1 MTRSPDGRLAEWEN
15 KGTRDGNLRVAENR
29 RGDRQGSK
37 KKNKAR
43 ADLMAQQKAKKIGI
57 PSNRQGGAYT
67 QDEIDLWNEVFFND
81 GYKDHISVHTRT
93 ETGES
98 TVIARDGEGMVLQ
111 TLDKFKIDNFDA
123 YKKAIENHFR
133 DLTK

>member
-15 KGTRDGNLRVAENR
+15 KGTRDGNLRVAKNSS
-29 RGDRQGSK
+29 GDRQGSQE
-37 KKNKAR
+37 KNLSR
-43 ADLMAQQKAKKIGI
+43 ATQMVRQKSRKIDT

-67 QDEIDLWNEVFFND
+67 QDEIDLWGEVRRLR
-81 GYKDHISVHTRT
+81 GEKDHISVHTST
-93 ETGES
+93 KTGES
-98 TVIARDGEGMVLQ
+98 TVIARDGEGMVSQ
-111 TLDKFKIDNFDA
+111 TLDKFKINNFDA